1 MKISAGWPI
10 ERTPAQ
16 EVDVQV
22 RDGFAAIAAIVDYE
36 AEAAVGDALLAGNG
50 RGGDQE
56 TAEQAG
62 VVLAGSGDAWDRFFG
77 DHQNVYGRLR

>member
-10 ERTPAQ
+10 ERTPTQ

-22 RDGFAAIAAIVDYE
+22 RDGFAAIAAIVDNK
-36 AEAAVGDALLAGNG
+36 AETAVGDALLASNG
-50 RGGDQE
+50 RGCDQE
-56 TAEQAG
+56 TAEQEG
-62 VVLAGSGDAWDRFFG
+62 VVIAGSIDARDRFFG